1 MSSVP
6 GVVDVHRFGSGTPDL
21 VIEIPH
27 GATETSDF
35 TSLEAQLTSPLPP
48 GLVDFFH
55 VNTDAGAPELGL
67 AIAEHFNAVVLRCRI
82 PRTFIDCNRR
92 IDASLADFKEGK
104 VTPGLMPWITTD
116 HDRHLLRGL
125 YDRYVTTVR
134 ETLEAAPNA
143 ALLLLHTYA
152 PRSVEIEVGPDIGPK
167 LRAAYEPDVEPT
179 WKMRPEI
186 DVISKDLD
194 GKSYAPPAVL
204 EALRAR
210 LAALELPVAESA
222 TYPMH
227 PSTLAYDH
235 VIARPGRA
243 ICVEVRRDLLADPFT
258 PFAQMTIGTQ
268 KVARLTGPFVNALR
282 RF

>member
-1 MSSVP
+1 MSSIP

-27 GATETSDF
+27 GATKTTDF
-35 TSLEAQLTSPLPP
+35 TSLEKQLTSPLPP
-48 GLVDFFH
+48 GLIDFFH
-55 VNTDAGAPELGL
+55 VNTDAGAPELGR
-67 AIAEHFNAVVLRCRI
+67 AIAERFNAVVLRCRI

-116 HDRHLLRGL
+116 HDRQLLRGL
-125 YDRYVTTVR
+125 YDRYITTVR
-134 ETLEAAPNA
+134 ETLDAAPNA

-152 PRSVEIEVGPDIGPK
+152 PRSVEIEVGPDVGPK

-204 EALRAR
+204 ETLRTE
-210 LAALELPVAESA
+210 LAALDLPVAESA

-235 VIARPGRA
+235 VSARPGRA

-258 PFAQMTIGTQ
+258 PFAQMHIGTQ
-268 KVARLTGPFVNALR
+268 KVARLVGPFVNALR

>member
-1 MSSVP
+1 MSSIP
-6 GVVDVHRFGSGTPDL
+6 GVVDVQRFGSGAPTL

-27 GATETSDF
+27 GATATADF
-35 TSLEAQLTSPLPP
+35 TALEAQLTSPLPA
-48 GLVDFFH
+48 GLIDFFH

-67 AIAEHFNAVVLRCRI
+67 AIAERLGAVVLRCRI

-116 HDRHLLRGL
+116 ADRQLLRGL
-125 YDRYVTTVR
+125 YDQYVAVVK
-134 ETLEAAPNA
+134 ETLAALPQA
-143 ALLLLHTYA
+143 ALLMLHSYA

-167 LRAAYEPDVEPT
+167 LRAAYQPEVEPT
-179 WKMRPEI
+179 WPLRPEI
-186 DVISKDLD
+186 DVIARDLE
-194 GKSYAPPAVL
+194 GKSHAPEAV
-204 EALRAR
+204 
-210 LAALELPVAESA
+210 LAALKTELAAIDLPVAESA

-227 PSTLAYDH
+227 PSTLAWDH
-235 VIARPGRA
+235 VMARPGRA

-258 PFAQMTIGTQ
+258 PFAQMTIGAA
-268 KVARLTGPFVNALR
+268 KVERLAGPFANALR

>member
-1 MSSVP
+1 
-6 GVVDVHRFGSGTPDL
+6 L
-21 VIEIPH
+21 I
-27 GATETSDF
+27 
-35 TSLEAQLTSPLPP
+35 
-48 GLVDFFH
+48 DFFH
-55 VNTDAGAPELGL
+55 VNTDAGAPELGM
-67 AIAEHFNAVVLRCRI
+67 AIAEQLGNAVIIRCRI

-92 IDASLADFKEGK
+92 IDASLADFKAGK

-116 HDRHLLRGL
+116 HDRQLLRGL
-125 YDRYVTTVR
+125 YDQYVGTVKA
-134 ETLEAAPNA
+134 TLDANPAA
-143 ALLLLHTYA
+143 ALLMLHTYA

-167 LRAAYEPDVEPT
+167 LRAAYQPDVEPT

-204 EALRAR
+204 
-210 LAALELPVAESA
+210 AALKAGLDLPVAESE

-235 VIARPGRA
+235 VIARPGKA

-258 PFAQMTIGTQ
+258 PFAQMTIGAH
-268 KVARLTGPFVNALR
+268 KVARLAGPFADAMR